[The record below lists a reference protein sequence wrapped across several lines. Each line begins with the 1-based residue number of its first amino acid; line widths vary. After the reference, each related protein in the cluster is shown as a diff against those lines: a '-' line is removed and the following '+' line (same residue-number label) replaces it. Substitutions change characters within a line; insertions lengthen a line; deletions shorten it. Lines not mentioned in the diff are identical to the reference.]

1 MAKNW
6 GGKSRPTKRRLVPAK
21 YVAAAL
27 GQAAWLVTEHKAIET
42 VSWEDS
48 GDIYLVYDEPKEVT
62 P

>member
-1 MAKNW
+1 M
-6 GGKSRPTKRRLVPAK
+6 
-21 YVAAAL
+21 

>member
-1 MAKNW
+1 M
-6 GGKSRPTKRRLVPAK
+6 
-21 YVAAAL
+21 

-48 GDIYLVYDEPKEVT
+48 GDIYLVYDKPKEVT